1 MDLSHYR
8 SEIDTIDKEL
18 INLFER
24 RMEIS
29 KNIAKYKSENNMQIF
44 DGSREKEVIEKN
56 LKRLSKKEY
65 EKVTKL
71 FISTLMDLSKS
82 LQEEIVSKE
91 EMVVHKDNYKIE
103 KNIKIG

>member
-8 SEIDTIDKEL
+8 NEIDIIDKEL
-18 INLFER
+18 IKLFER

-29 KNIAKYKSENNMQIF
+29 KNIAKYKSENNMQVF

-71 FISTLMDLSKS
+71 FMSTLMDLSKS
-82 LQEEIVSKE
+82 LQEEIVSRE
-91 EMVVHKDNYKIE
+91 EMVVHKGNYKIE
-103 KNIKIG
+103 KI

>member
-82 LQEEIVSKE
+82 LQEEIVSRE
-91 EMVVHKDNYKIE
+91 EMVVHKGNYKIE
-103 KNIKIG
+103 KI